1 MSWVQ
6 MAKKLRI
13 NEAKKY
19 VADKLKIEIQYLND
33 QHVMYELRR
42 TLGLGNISPMA
53 GDNMGIL
60 AKNKIAT
67 LLDLPINSVRLFKEN
82 L

>member
-19 VADKLKIEIQYLND
+19 VAQKLNVEVKSLND
-33 QHVMYELRR
+33 QHLMYQLRR
-42 TLGLGNISPMA
+42 DMGLGNISPMA

-60 AKNKIAT
+60 AKNQIAK
-67 LLDLPINSVRLFKEN
+67 LLDIPINSVKVFKER